1 MIALKK
7 LICAVTLI
15 IIAITYVAHSEL
27 FNYKEGDGGEER
39 EYSAAVSQSAAIES
53 CDEDMITPDP
63 LAQLVQALSRQAQA
77 DQSTD
82 AIADDDLYIR
92 M

>member
-1 MIALKK
+1 M
-7 LICAVTLI
+7 
-15 IIAITYVAHSEL
+15 ITYLLHSEL
-27 FNYKEGDGGEER
+27 FNYKEGDGEDET
-39 EYSAAVSQSAAIES
+39 EDSAAVSQSAAIES

-82 AIADDDLYIR
+82 AIADDDLYLR